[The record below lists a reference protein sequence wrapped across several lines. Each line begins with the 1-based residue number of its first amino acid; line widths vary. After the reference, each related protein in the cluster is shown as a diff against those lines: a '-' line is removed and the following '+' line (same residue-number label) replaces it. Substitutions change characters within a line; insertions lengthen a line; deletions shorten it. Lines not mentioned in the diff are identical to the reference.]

1 VLEVT
6 RASGES
12 MLRAIPEPTLHGFPA
27 MRALLDRFEL
37 RYGALGRGF
46 DDVIGPAIESLG
58 AANRS
63 AKVLQEVLD
72 FGASTVAPEISVIV
86 PLYGRIDLMEYQ
98 FALFS
103 AYPAGVAHELIY
115 VLDDPPKRTEM
126 LELAESL
133 HARYD
138 IPFRLV
144 LLSRNVGYAPANNIG
159 LALASGRV
167 ICLMNSDV
175 FPRDAGWLGRLAR
188 RLDATPELTAIG
200 PMLLFEDGSVQHQG
214 IMFEALPE
222 FAGWLFPMHAGKG
235 RRPGPE
241 TGLRHAPAIT
251 GACFMIAR
259 DTLRDLGGLDEA
271 YAIGDFED
279 IDLCMRLAERGM
291 SCAVDLDVAMYHLE
305 RQSQAGPVLRWRM
318 NLTLANAWLHHRR
331 WGAALA
337 KAAAR

>member
-1 VLEVT
+1 
-6 RASGES
+6 
-12 MLRAIPEPTLHGFPA
+12 
-27 MRALLDRFEL
+27 
-37 RYGALGRGF
+37 
-46 DDVIGPAIESLG
+46 
-58 AANRS
+58 
-63 AKVLQEVLD
+63 
-72 FGASTVAPEISVIV
+72 VIV

-103 AYPAGVAHELIY
+103 AHPAEIAHELIY

-133 HARYD
+133 LARYG
-138 IPFRLV
+138 IAFRLV
-144 LLSRNVGYAPANNIG
+144 LLSRNTGYAPANNIG
-159 LALASGRV
+159 LALARGREV
-167 ICLMNSDV
+167 CLLNSDV
-175 FPRDAGWLGRLAR
+175 FPRDAGWLR
-188 RLDATPELTAIG
+188 RLSERLRGTPDRPAIG
-200 PMLLFEDGSVQHQG
+200 PLLLFEDGSVQHQG
-214 IMFEALPE
+214 IEFEALPE

-235 RRPGPE
+235 RRPGPAR
-241 TGLRHAPAIT
+241 GLRRAPAIT

-259 DTLRDLGGLDEA
+259 DTLRALGGLDEA

-279 IDLCMRLAERGM
+279 VDLCMRLAERGM

-337 KAAAR
+337 RAAAR